1 MPADVKPGFSCVEQ
15 RGSIRN
21 EDNDDEQ
28 VELKSVLSDEID
40 VDMAQAASDF
50 IARQAAYEA
59 SLRSIASLHQLS
71 LLDFI

>member
-1 MPADVKPGFSCVEQ
+1 MPSPT
-15 RGSIRN
+15 RN
-21 EDNDDEQ
+21 EDEQ

-50 IARQAAYEA
+50 LARQAAYEA
-59 SLRSIASLHQLS
+59 SLRSIASLYQLS